1 MKGVTEFTQAESA
14 EVMRGMTEIYDEG
27 YMNHEGYPENVRRMV
42 ERFGLEKVR
51 RAIAGE
57 LRYLDG
63 DDGRISRR
71 NYEYYAE
78 IPACTMRTKDSFYV
92 GGCDIH
98 YANLDVIATEIRM
111 NY

>member
-1 MKGVTEFTQAESA
+1 MKEMEEFTQAESA
-14 EVMRGMTEIYDEG
+14 EVMRGMTELYKEARRTG
-27 YMNHEGYPENVRRMV
+27 EAAPENIRRMV

-71 NYEYYAE
+71 NYEYYAG
-78 IPACTMRTKDSFYV
+78 IPACTLRSKDSLYV

>member
-1 MKGVTEFTQAESA
+1 MNEVTEFTQAESA
-14 EVMRGMTEIYDEG
+14 EVMRGMTEIYKEG
-27 YMNHEGYPENVRRMV
+27 RRNHESAPENIRRMV

-57 LRYLDG
+57 LRLLAG
-63 DDGRISRR
+63 HDGRIDYR
-71 NYEYYAE
+71 NYEYYAG
-78 IPACTMRTKDSFYV
+78 IPACTLRSKTSLCV